1 MMNDRLASLVGA
13 GPCACPKRAHPEDAP
28 ASPPIKTKLKGTV
41 KQLARM
47 GERRMGSVVKKRR
60 KKIRKHKK
68 RKMLR
73 KLRHKKK

>member
-1 MMNDRLASLVGA
+1 MPAPSGRIRRT
-13 GPCACPKRAHPEDAP
+13 PP
-28 ASPPIKTKLKGTV
+28 ASQPIKTKLKGTGQ
-41 KQLARM
+41 QLARM